1 MRDSRMQP
9 DGVTVVSENVVGEL
23 SSEKRRGRWHCL
35 CRKISF
41 GVEGEEEEATW
52 RVSCSGT
59 EDAPY
64 TAGSTW
70 LEWCAFTGVP
80 EHIVAW
86 RFVFCFA
93 VGGVMPSD
101 FFIRARP
108 ERL

>member
-1 MRDSRMQP
+1 MC
-9 DGVTVVSENVVGEL
+9 
-23 SSEKRRGRWHCL
+23 RR
-35 CRKISF
+35 ISF
-41 GVEGEEEEATW
+41 SVEGEEEEATS

-59 EDAPY
+59 DASY

-80 EHIVAW
+80 EHIVGW

-101 FFIRARP
+101 LFIRARP
-108 ERL
+108 ESL